1 MMQLPWQITQP
12 CIPVRTWAGPL
23 RPQVGAE
30 VCNGDKDLPQE
41 CGSLRVIAV
50 LRVEHLWE
58 SLAPSVQEAG
68 LWPRD
73 VLERFRATGV
83 RPQWH
88 DAPGGHRGILE
99 RRLSAP
105 SLCVKGED
113 ALALYGEMTRHQ
125 ALKISEVQG
134 LVSSPSPSQVEEG
147 LRSTAMFLSRAEAR
161 AEAQGRRF
169 PACLKNCYCGR
180 RCSSLWA
187 KCPRALQPPTPQAS
201 LDQARYCRGSEPW
214 KTRT

>member
-1 MMQLPWQITQP
+1 MQLPWQITQP

-41 CGSLRVIAV
+41 CGSWRVIAV
-50 LRVEHLWE
+50 LRFEHLWE

-105 SLCVKGED
+105 SPCVKGED

-125 ALKISEVQG
+125 ALKIDSARHCG
-134 LVSSPSPSQVEEG
+134 PHNSKLAPPPPSP
-147 LRSTAMFLSRAEAR
+147 
-161 AEAQGRRF
+161 
-169 PACLKNCYCGR
+169 
-180 RCSSLWA
+180 
-187 KCPRALQPPTPQAS
+187 PPPQKKKQKADPPPPSPPPQAGK
-201 LDQARYCRGSEPW
+201 RERGGPPPPPPAHRLTGL
-214 KTRT
+214 KFKG